1 MAWLPLLKGNLQ
13 SNSRGFA
20 IPVKSIK
27 SNMKKEN
34 IKKIVNFIIT
44 VLTAALSSFCVQSC
58 Q

>member
-1 MAWLPLLKGNLQ
+1 
-13 SNSRGFA
+13 
-20 IPVKSIK
+20 
-27 SNMKKEN
+27 MKKEN